1 MKYRFLLLFISFSLT
16 IFVKAQDIEFWMSP
30 ISELLFGNSTYG
42 LNGGF
47 MK

>member
-1 MKYRFLLLFISFSLT
+1 MKYRFLLLLISFSLT
-16 IFVKAQDIEFWMSP
+16 ILVKAQDIEFWMSP
-30 ISELLFGNSTYG
+30 ISELLFANSTYG